1 MIQSKDL
8 QIILKKLIELRY
20 KNSRESK
27 QIAMEFPLKLQP
39 SPIQIFSPPNVA
51 IFASLG
57 LHSIV
62 LGFFLP
68 NFLGGSNSNLN
79 SNKQNIG
86 VIELNDAE
94 QSRLP
99 DSSPF
104 SNSAP
109 FPTGTTALPNNAL
122 PNNSFSTNPN
132 INLPNISQPPLPN
145 NNYSSTLPT
154 QIPLP
159 PLPALPS
166 YPPNLPPLSSYN
178 DINSLPISRSPVSL
192 PPLRSSSSPSIRPSL
207 PSLPDTQSYFRS
219 VEGKA
224 TSRPNF
230 GTLPPSRGTDFITTA
245 PQNGIGIPQ
254 PELQADGQETTSE
267 QAMRNDLAWRAKQA
281 NQQEATSNNIGVVTL
296 TGAYPRLACRTKAEA
311 RVVYNVDPSGEITPI
326 QTSRYSVFN
335 ELARQSFQSQRFNQP
350 TRVIVDFKYDSKACA
365 SAIGIPNVPT
375 ETPPRLPSLNDN
387 PLETVSPVNDPTRKI
402 QQLPPL
408 IPGSNSPAGAVEENT
423 IQKAP
428 SVTPSR
434 FPSPSSLPTP
444 TQGQTT
450 PGSDSL
456 PASVIKTSPN
466 IAPTTPIKS
475 TEYGPS
481 PLGTKNS
488 PAELNSEKKPE
499 IKPTTENEAPTQT
512 NSATPIKP
520 QPDVTNS
527 PATVKN
533 QPETKRSRLQQMIN
547 QTPSSELNNRM
558 IGPPLPTTEN
568 NPVGPSPGK
577 NNN

>member
-1 MIQSKDL
+1 M
-8 QIILKKLIELRY
+8 EL
-20 KNSRESK
+20 
-27 QIAMEFPLKLQP
+27 PLKLQS

-109 FPTGTTALPNNAL
+109 FPTGTTALPNNSL
-122 PNNSFSTNPN
+122 PNNPFAANPD

-178 DINSLPISRSPVSL
+178 NLNNLPISRSPVSL
-192 PPLRSSSSPSIRPSL
+192 PPLRSSSRSSTRPSL

-219 VEGKA
+219 VEGNA
-224 TSRPNF
+224 TPRPNF
-230 GTLPPSRGTDFITTA
+230 GTLPPSRGTGFITTA

-281 NQQEATSNNIGVVTL
+281 NQQDATSNNIGVVTL
-296 TGAYPRLACRTKAEA
+296 AGAYPRLACRTKAEA
-311 RVVYNVDPSGEITPI
+311 RVVYNIDPSGESTPI
-326 QTSRYSVFN
+326 QTSRYSIFN

-350 TRVIVDFKYDSKACA
+350 TRVIVDFKYDAKACA
-365 SAIGIPNVPT
+365 SAIGIPNSPT
-375 ETPPRLPSLNDN
+375 ETPPRLPSLTGN
-387 PLETVSPVNDPTRKI
+387 PVETVSPVNDPTRNI

-408 IPGSNSPAGAVEENT
+408 IPGSNLPSGAIEENT
-423 IQKAP
+423 IQNTP
-428 SVTPSR
+428 SVTPTR
-434 FPSPSSLPTP
+434 FPSHSPISTP
-444 TQGQTT
+444 TQILTL
-450 PGSDSL
+450 PSSNSV
-456 PASVIKTSPN
+456 PASVIKTSPTV
-466 IAPTTPIKS
+466 APTTPINS

-488 PAELNSEKKPE
+488 PTELKSDEKPE
-499 IKPTTENEAPTQT
+499 VKPTTENEAPTQT

-533 QPETKRSRLQQMIN
+533 QPETKRSRLQQMFNKNDAFVKPITPPSEIN
-547 QTPSSELNNRM
+547 KPM
-558 IGPPLPTTEN
+558 IGPPAPTNQN
-568 NPVGPSPGK
+568 NPKPSLQ